1 MVDIFIGLAAAV
13 VKTGVKVWL
22 KDDAFAADAGAS
34 VADLVSIKI
43 SGDLERRKIRRF
55 FEDLEVPIAKR
66 LRGLREAEFGKLPQ
80 NEWNAAVLAA
90 GDSFDHAQLTAKDLF
105 TRDLDPL
112 FLEQHIRSG
121 SRQATRDLSENG
133 TALYDRLITEGCAY
147 VIEIADKLPHFQAGA
162 FTELLHR
169 DRQILER
176 IDEVLD
182 RIHWPCSISAT
193 RRAASLPME

>member
-13 VKTGVKVWL
+13 VKTGGKVWL